1 MSGRS
6 DSDAAARRE
15 GWASA
20 LERFVERIGQWSAWL
35 TVAMV
40 LVTFLVVVLRYFF
53 SIGYI
58 WLQEVSVYL
67 HALVF
72 LLGAGY
78 TLSRDEHVRVDVFY
92 RRMSEAGRR
101 RVDMLGTL
109 LFLLPMLGVI
119 GWMTWDYVL
128 RAWIEREASRQTGGL
143 PYPFVPL
150 LKTAILVAVVL
161 LALQAIAWLL
171 RRGRVATH
179 GESHL

>member
-1 MSGRS
+1 MSGRA
-6 DSDAAARRE
+6 DKWAATAQTI
-15 GWASA
+15 
-20 LERFVERIGQWSAWL
+20 VERIGQWSAWL
-35 TVAMV
+35 TLFMV

-53 SIGYI
+53 SMGYI

-92 RRMSEAGRR
+92 RRMSDSGRR
-101 RVDMLGTL
+101 CVDVLGTL
-109 LFLLPMLGVI
+109 FFLLPTLAIV
-119 GWMTWDYVL
+119 GWMSWDYVL
-128 RAWIEREASRQTGGL
+128 RAWIDREASRQTGGL

-161 LALQAIAWLL
+161 LALQAFAWLL
-171 RRGRVATH
+171 RRGRVAKAAEH
-179 GESHL
+179 GSEQHL

>member
-1 MSGRS
+1 MARDDRS
-6 DSDAAARRE
+6 PAD
-15 GWASA
+15 A
-20 LERFVERIGQWSAWL
+20 LERVVEWSGHCVAWA
-35 TVAMV
+35 TVIMV

-72 LLGAGY
+72 LLGAAY

-92 RRMSEAGRR
+92 RRLSESARR
-101 RVDMLGTL
+101 RVDMLGTVV
-109 LFLLPMLGVI
+109 FLLPTLAVI
-119 GWMTWDYVL
+119 GWTTFDYVL

-161 LALQAIAWLL
+161 LAMQALAWLL
-171 RRGRVATH
+171 RRGRVAH
-179 GESHL
+179 HNEPRL

>member
-1 MSGRS
+1 MSGPA
-6 DSDAAARRE
+6 DANDVSRRE
-15 GWASA
+15 GLANA
-20 LERFVERIGQWSAWL
+20 LQRLVERVGQWSAWL
-35 TVAMV
+35 TVVMV

-53 SIGYI
+53 SVGYI

-92 RRMSEAGRR
+92 RRMSEAARR
-101 RVDMLGTL
+101 RVDTIGTL
-109 LFLLPMLGVI
+109 IFLLPTLCVI

-128 RAWIEREASRQTGGL
+128 RAWIDREASRQTGGL

-161 LALQAIAWLL
+161 LALQAVAWLL

-179 GESHL
+179 GETHL